1 MNNEKDFEIEVSNRI
16 SKQISN
22 NQLKAHADAFLTEG
36 LKSQYIYNF
45 SWLGRPI
52 IQTPQDLIAL
62 QEIIFKVK
70 PDLIIDVGVARG
82 GSLIYFASIL
92 ELVAIYG
99 GNKQAKVLGVEID
112 LKDHNRQAIFASPL
126 SAKIK
131 IIDGS
136 SIDPS
141 VVNLIQDEVSKVK
154 TVLVCLDSLHTH
166 KHVFSELMAYSNFV
180 SLGSYCIV
188 FDTSIE
194 GQKDELF
201 SDRPWKS
208 GDSPGS
214 AVEEFLKRN
223 KDFLVDEQIDGQLVI
238 TMNKRGYLK
247 RVK

>member
-1 MNNEKDFEIEVSNRI
+1 MNDEKEFEIEVSTRI

-22 NQLKAHADAFLTEG
+22 NQLKAHANAFLTES

-62 QEIIFKVK
+62 QEIIFKIK

-82 GSLIYFASIL
+82 GSLIYCASIL
-92 ELVAIYG
+92 ELVGIYG
-99 GNKQAKVLGVEID
+99 GNKHSKVLGVEID
-112 LKDHNRQAIFASPL
+112 LKDHNRQAILASPL
-126 SAKIK
+126 SPKIR

-141 VVNLIQDEVSKVK
+141 VVSLIQAEVSKVK

-166 KHVFSELMAYSNFV
+166 KHVLSELNAYSNFV
-180 SLGSYCIV
+180 SVGSYCIV

-194 GQKDELF
+194 GQNDELF

-208 GDSPGS
+208 GNSPGS
-214 AVEEFLKRN
+214 AVGEFLQHN
-223 KDFLVDEQIDGQLVI
+223 KDFIVDERIDGQLVI

-247 RVK
+247 RIK

>member
-1 MNNEKDFEIEVSNRI
+1 MSDEKEFKNDVYNRI
-16 SKQISN
+16 NKQISN

-62 QEIIFKVK
+62 QEIIFKIK

-92 ELVAIYG
+92 ELVGIYG
-99 GNKQAKVLGVEID
+99 GNKHSKVLGVEID

-126 SAKIK
+126 SPKIK

-136 SIDPS
+136 SIDLS
-141 VVNLIQDEVSKVK
+141 VVSLIQAEVSKVK

-166 KHVFSELMAYSNFV
+166 KHVLSELNIYSNFV
-180 SLGSYCIV
+180 SVGSYCIV

-201 SDRPWKS
+201 LDRPWKS
-208 GDSPGS
+208 GNSPGS
-214 AVEEFLKRN
+214 AVNEFLQQN
-223 KDFLVDEQIDGQLVI
+223 QNFLVDEQIDGQLVI

-247 RVK
+247 RIK